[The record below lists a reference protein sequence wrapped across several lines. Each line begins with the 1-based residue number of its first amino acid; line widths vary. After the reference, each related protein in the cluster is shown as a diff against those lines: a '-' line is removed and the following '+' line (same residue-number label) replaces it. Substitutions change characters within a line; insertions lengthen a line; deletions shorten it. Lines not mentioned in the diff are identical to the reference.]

1 MVTWWELTHFERPW
15 CWERPKA
22 GGEGDDREWDGWMAS
37 LTQWTWVWVNTW
49 SWWWTGGPGML
60 QFMESQSWTQL
71 SNWTELKDF
80 MILGFVFWSLIHFEC
95 LFGYGIRKCSN
106 FTPLHVVAQFSHH
119 QLFKRLSFFHHI
131 FLSPLWSMNW
141 LSVHGLIS
149 RLSVLYNWSMYLF
162 LHQYPSVLNTPAMKY
177 SLMLASMISPVLF
190 SSLKFALA
198 IWGPF
203 VGPYKFYIYSVQVC
217 EICFGCFDRDCIK
230 SVDFSGYYE
239 HLHNINSS
247 SLWTWDIFPL
257 FCVMFN
263 FQF

>member
-1 MVTWWELTHFERPW
+1 
-15 CWERPKA
+15 
-22 GGEGDDREWDGWMAS
+22 MAS

-190 SSLKFALA
+190 SALKFALA